1 MPTSRNWFVRRA
13 PPTATLSRRRT
24 NWSVLPSPTD
34 KHGSFGSDGGF
45 RDAFNPEPSLKK
57 RNYLLVHAKL
67 PTLGK
72 RFSLAET
79 FFPAQHEGEVEEE
92 EDEEVEEEEEE
103 DEGKVVY
110 FIQGYDK
117 MHAFNDGI
125 LPTLFEKHDN
135 NQLHITEI

>member
-1 MPTSRNWFVRRA
+1 MPTCRRYCFVRRA
-13 PPTATLSRRRT
+13 PPTATLSRRRM

-79 FFPAQHEGEVEEE
+79 FFLPNMRA
-92 EDEEVEEEEEE
+92 
-103 DEGKVVY
+103 KWRKKRMRRLKRKRR
-110 FIQGYDK
+110 K
-117 MHAFNDGI
+117 MRAR
-125 LPTLFEKHDN
+125 
-135 NQLHITEI
+135 

>member
-1 MPTSRNWFVRRA
+1 MPTCRNCFVRRV

-103 DEGKVVY
+103 DEG
-110 FIQGYDK
+110 
-117 MHAFNDGI
+117 
-125 LPTLFEKHDN
+125 
-135 NQLHITEI
+135 

>member
-1 MPTSRNWFVRRA
+1 M
-13 PPTATLSRRRT
+13 
-24 NWSVLPSPTD
+24 LPSPTD

-110 FIQGYDK
+110 FIQGHY
-117 MHAFNDGI
+117 
-125 LPTLFEKHDN
+125 
-135 NQLHITEI
+135 

>member
-1 MPTSRNWFVRRA
+1 M
-13 PPTATLSRRRT
+13 

-57 RNYLLVHAKL
+57 RNCLLVHAKL

-79 FFPAQHEGEVEEE
+79 FPAQHEGEVEEE
-92 EDEEVEEEEEE
+92 EDEEVEEEKEE
-103 DEGKVVY
+103 DEGKVV
-110 FIQGYDK
+110 
-117 MHAFNDGI
+117 
-125 LPTLFEKHDN
+125 
-135 NQLHITEI
+135 

>member
-1 MPTSRNWFVRRA
+1 
-13 PPTATLSRRRT
+13 
-24 NWSVLPSPTD
+24 LPSPTD

-79 FFPAQHEGEVEEE
+79 FFPAQHEGKVEEE
-92 EDEEVEEEEEE
+92 KDEEVEEEEEE
-103 DEGKVVY
+103 DEGEVQIDVRLLLGS
-110 FIQGYDK
+110 Q
-117 MHAFNDGI
+117 
-125 LPTLFEKHDN
+125 
-135 NQLHITEI
+135 